1 MGVVSRKI
9 LFNPGPATTTD
20 SVKQALVVSDIC
32 PREKEFGEVMR
43 EVRDRLVEA
52 VTDSDDYTSVIFTGS
67 GTTAVEATLS
77 SVVPHDGRLMVLVN
91 GDYGERMVNIADVYG
106 IPVVSAEFGSG
117 EYPDLARLERMLDEG
132 TGDVTHLA
140 FVHHETST
148 GLLNP
153 LVDLCTM
160 ARSRGI
166 ETVVDAMSSYAGM
179 PIDVEESG
187 IQYLIAS
194 SNKCI
199 QGMPGLGFTIC
210 SLESLEKTRE
220 VAPRNF
226 SLNLY
231 RQHRYFE
238 DHGQMQFTPP
248 VQTFY
253 ALRQALEEYF
263 QEGPERRFRRYRDNW
278 QTLYRGLEELGFRF
292 LLPTEH
298 QSRILLSVVEPDHEG
313 YSFAGMHDY
322 LYERGITVY
331 PGKAPGQRV
340 FRLSVLGALLEEDI
354 ETFLSVLREYLADR
368 RIVLQ

>member
-1 MGVVSRKI
+1 MGVVPRKI
-9 LFNPGPATTTD
+9 LLNPGPATTSD
-20 SVKQALVVSDIC
+20 SVKHALVVSDIC
-32 PREKEFGEVMR
+32 PREEEFGEVMR
-43 EVRDRLVEA
+43 DVRDRLVDV
-52 VTDSDDYTSVIFTGS
+52 VTDSDAYTSVIFTGS
-67 GTTAVEATLS
+67 GTTVVEATLS

-91 GDYGERMVNIADVYG
+91 GDYGARMVGIADVYG
-106 IPVVSAEFGSG
+106 IPVVSVELRSG
-117 EYPDLARLERMLDEG
+117 EYPDLARLDRMLDGES
-132 TGDVTHLA
+132 GDVTHLA

-153 LVDLCTM
+153 LDDLCTM

-166 ETVVDAMSSYAGM
+166 ETIVDAMSSYAGM
-179 PIDVEESG
+179 PIDVGKSD
-187 IQYLIAS
+187 IQYLLAS

-199 QGMPGLGFTIC
+199 QGMPGLGFAIC
-210 SLESLEKTRE
+210 NLESLRKTAK
-220 VAPRNF
+220 VAPRNY

-231 RQHRYFE
+231 RQHRHFE

-263 QEGPERRFRRYRDNW
+263 QEGPERRFLRYRDNW
-278 QTLYRGLEELGFRF
+278 QTLYRGLEDLGFRF
-292 LLPTEH
+292 LLPAEH

-313 YSFAGMHDY
+313 YSFTDMHDY

-340 FRLSVLGALLEEDI
+340 FRVSVLGALLKEDI
-354 ETFLSVLREYLADR
+354 QTFLSVLREYMADR